1 MNLGTAF
8 SSFFS
13 NLFAKAE
20 TDVKDEI
27 QHRDWSSIRW
37 IALVAF
43 VGLIIFNTTKQLVS
57 PDGLTLIFKAF
68 VVWTIGNTLTRLA
81 VIAANA
87 WRVVTLAK
95 VFDQDGKLTTDER
108 AFLDV
113 TGSKPGTL
121 SK

>member
-20 TDVKDEI
+20 TTATDEI

-37 IALVAF
+37 IALVGF

-57 PDGLTLIFKAF
+57 SEGLTLIFKAF

-95 VFDQDGKLTTDER
+95 VFDQDGQLTTDER
-108 AFLDV
+108 AFLDS
-113 TGSKPGTL
+113 TKPGTL